1 MNTKLTNLVRAA
13 VAGMVVWCQPV
24 HAAEPGPVSH
34 KKGVGLVI
42 GPHNDWH
49 ERLKALNCGWFYS
62 WWFETPPAIPA
73 GIEFIPML
81 WGPGPRTAAAYRQL
95 AADQRAGRQQV
106 LLGFNEPDV
115 LEEANLSVDKA
126 LQVWPKLLGTG
137 LRLGSPG
144 VAHPEDRWLAEFMRG
159 AAVRKYRV
167 DFIAV
172 HSYGSDNVPAFLAG
186 LARVHE
192 KFQRP
197 LWITELGVADWDA
210 RDHKPGC
217 YSPADVKKFM
227 AAAIPALEKLD
238 YVERYAWFPA
248 AQSNRLLGA
257 SALFDE
263 AGNLTDLGR
272 LYATF

>member
-1 MNTKLTNLVRAA
+1 MMTWLRILVLTSCVVGLPDGPARAT
-13 VAGMVVWCQPV
+13 
-24 HAAEPGPVSH
+24 EPAPPAR
-34 KKGVGLVI
+34 KKGVGLIV
-42 GPHNDWH
+42 GPTNGWH
-49 ERLKALNCGWFYS
+49 EKLKALNCGWFYS

-73 GIEFIPML
+73 GIEFVPML

-95 AADQRAGRQQV
+95 TEEHRAGRHQV

-115 LEEANLSVDKA
+115 LEEANLSVGKA
-126 LQVWPKLLGTG
+126 LQVWPKLLGSG
-137 LRLGSPG
+137 LRLGSPAA
-144 VAHPEDRWLAEFMRG
+144 AHPDRRWLAEFMQG
-159 AAVRKYRV
+159 AEDRNYRV

-172 HSYGSDNVPAFLAG
+172 HSYGGDDVSAFLAG
-186 LARVHE
+186 LARIHA

-197 LWITELGVADWDA
+197 LWITELGVADWEA
-210 RDHKPGC
+210 RAHKPGC

-248 AQSNRLLGA
+248 APANRLLGA

-263 AGNLTDLGR
+263 AGNLTELGR